1 MHNTQ
6 VDSHAGA
13 ALQLL
18 SAPPANCNA
27 LPRIAELTH
36 GVAVTNPILDT
47 PSSNALLNTA
57 PAPGGTTS
65 HIKRQGRDDEPC
77 TALMENH
84 ASKNKSRRVLATS
97 RSNSRKEHCKHS
109 PASAS
114 EQEPLPLA
122 RRPQDM
128 DGPPCFSSYT
138 AQFYII
144 QQPDR
149 ARACGNADRDRRCLD
164 PPPVLKLEVRSLAT
178 GEVDIQ
184 YMKRYSW
191 IVQCFLYSASSD
203 IRHDKQLPLQTGGR
217 LLIRGNMVSNAQY
230 ADLGIE
236 GHKGEGCYFC
246 FPDLS
251 FSVAGFYRLK
261 FQWAWIDHNISSHGH
276 QVRSMGLM
284 GYQISDVFQVY
295 SAKDFPSMLPMT
307 PISLSLKRHGLWI
320 RGGMQRSKRPEHPR
334 QTGTHIK
341 QLSEQEEHS
350 DADEP

>member
-1 MHNTQ
+1 MHTGQ
-6 VDSHAGA
+6 AESYAGD

-18 SAPPANCNA
+18 SAPLAHGNA
-27 LPRIAELTH
+27 AEQTQSIA
-36 GVAVTNPILDT
+36 AANPILNA
-47 PSSNALLNTA
+47 PSSNARLRPLHNDA
-57 PAPGGTTS
+57 MPAPEDSVYPTWPV
-65 HIKRQGRDDEPC
+65 KRQVPDDEPA
-77 TALMENH
+77 TELMESH
-84 ASKNKSRRVLATS
+84 TPYKSQRILTTS
-97 RSNSRKEHCKHS
+97 RSDPTKEREH
-109 PASAS
+109 
-114 EQEPLPLA
+114 EPKPRA

-138 AQFYII
+138 AQFYIV

-191 IVQCFLYSASSD
+191 IVQCFLYSPSTD
-203 IRHDKQLPLQTGGR
+203 NGQDEQLSLQTGGR

-236 GHKGEGCYFC
+236 GHKGESCYFC

-251 FSVAGFYRLK
+251 FSVAGYYRLK
-261 FQWAWIDHNISSHGH
+261 FQWAWIDHNISSHSH
-276 QVRSMGLM
+276 QVRSMGMM
-284 GYQISDVFQVY
+284 GFQISDVFRVY

-307 PISLSLKRHGLWI
+307 QISLALKRHGLWM

-334 QTGTHIK
+334 QTGGKIK
-341 QLSEQEEHS
+341 QLLEQEEHS
-350 DADEP
+350 DADAP